1 MASRVSVGCFLHLVI
16 QVSDDLQVQCET
28 YRPTLLL
35 YNAVAG
41 RTAKRL
47 YPTRIR
53 EFDNYEKTKTH
64 VIDLFSYSNQFSNGG
79 TGYL

>member
-35 YNAVAG
+35 YNAVEG
-41 RTAKRL
+41 RIAAEMPKTANRVGNPK
-47 YPTRIR
+47 
-53 EFDNYEKTKTH
+53 
-64 VIDLFSYSNQFSNGG
+64 
-79 TGYL
+79 